1 MKVVGK
7 KGRSGPP
14 GNLNASKSPWRAFW
28 RRRALKPENKWI
40 VPVLERYAAEMV
52 SDKGGTDSITAG
64 ERRMSEIAQ
73 VARGATMLILAEMSQ
88 RGFTVE
94 TDNGWDLAPGVKELA
109 KFLNTERSAIATMGL
124 QRRARTLTLE
134 DVLAEPE
141 EEGSGNAT

>member
-1 MKVVGK
+1 VKTVGK

-28 RRRALKPENKWI
+28 RRRALKPEHKWI
-40 VPVLERYAAEMV
+40 VPVLEQYGAELT

-73 VARGATMLILAEMSQ
+73 MARGASMLILAETST

-109 KFLNTERSAIATMGL
+109 KFLSVEKGAITALGM
-124 QRRARTLTLE
+124 QRRAKDVTLE
-134 DVLAEPE
+134 DVLNQPD
-141 EEGSGNAT
+141 EEGGG

>member
-1 MKVVGK
+1 MKTVGK

-28 RRRALKPENKWI
+28 RRRALKPEHKWI
-40 VPVLERYAAEMV
+40 TPVLEQYGAELT

-73 VARGATMLILAEMSQ
+73 MARGASMLILASASTK
-88 RGFTVE
+88 GFTIE

-109 KFLNTERSAIATMGL
+109 KFLNTERSAIAAMGL
-124 QRRARTLTLE
+124 QRRAKTLTLD
-134 DVLAEPE
+134 DVLNEPE
-141 EEGSGNAT
+141 EDEAGNAT